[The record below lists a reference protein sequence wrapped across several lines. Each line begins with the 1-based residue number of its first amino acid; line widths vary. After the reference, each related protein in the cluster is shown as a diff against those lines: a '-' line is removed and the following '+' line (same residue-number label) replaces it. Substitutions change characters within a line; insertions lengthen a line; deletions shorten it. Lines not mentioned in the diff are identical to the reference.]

1 MRSFPNSYALIVDT
15 DTDVQP
21 LLRLSHLLA
30 PAPVPGAGNGRL
42 GLTFVYVVDA
52 PLTGAPFAGLLS
64 RARAVCSRYASGS
77 LVPVSTPRRIPLAL
91 ALAGS
96 SFTVRSSDA
105 SSRRRDA
112 LQGDDVSRKVW
123 ELLFER
129 RVGDHCSLL
138 RVLRVEA
145 SPADAC
151 RVLSAGGR
159 FLPTVLV
166 TVETGRGPGHNATGR
181 NAAGHNAAE
190 SELERFV
197 AHATGPIPRLW
208 VRGALPTRHHPP
220 GSRGR
225 KHSRPQPTPLYPSS
239 VAHFSHWDVH
249 LGCGLPAGTPLNV
262 DPFDAQVIAFS
273 AWDADKAHEIDVIGN
288 QRGAD
293 GVSVT
298 TRNSVEPPLS
308 ALLVEHSDT
317 ADEIPAGAHCV
328 RMVWAE
334 LARSQGLSVARVPV
348 MPLGESITVAR
359 AQARLLG
366 LRLVVAQAPSYEDEL
381 RPLVHA
387 LQAQP
392 SDVHVQ
398 LVAPGSLRI
407 YGFEPMLT
415 SPRARRAA
423 T

>member
-1 MRSFPNSYALIVDT
+1 MSAFPDSYALIVDT

-21 LLRLSHLLA
+21 LLRLSHLRA
-30 PAPVPGAGNGRL
+30 PAPVPGAGNNRL
-42 GLTFVYVVDA
+42 GLTFIYVVDA

-64 RARAVCSRYASGS
+64 RAGAVCSRYASDS
-77 LVPVSTPRRIPLAL
+77 LVPISTPRRIPLAL
-91 ALAGS
+91 AVAGS
-96 SFTVRSSDA
+96 SFGVRSSDT
-105 SSRRRDA
+105 SSRRRDV
-112 LQGDDVSRKVW
+112 LRGDGVSLEVW

-129 RVGDHCSLL
+129 RVGNHCALL

-145 SPADAC
+145 SPTDAC
-151 RVLSAGGR
+151 RVLSGGGHS
-159 FLPTVLV
+159 LPTVLV
-166 TVETGRGPGHNATGR
+166 TVETGRGP
-181 NAAGHNAAE
+181 GHNAAE

-220 GSRGR
+220 GSRAR
-225 KHSRPQPTPLYPSS
+225 KRSRPQPTPLYPSS
-239 VAHFSHWDVH
+239 IGHFSHWDVH

-273 AWDADKAHEIDVIGN
+273 AWDADKAHEIEVIGD
-288 QRGAD
+288 QRGGD

-298 TRNSVEPPLS
+298 TRNSVEPPQS
-308 ALLVEHSDT
+308 ALIVEHSDT

-328 RMVWAE
+328 RIVWAE

-359 AQARLLG
+359 ARARLLG
-366 LRLVVAQAPSYEDEL
+366 LRLVVAQAPSYEDEF

-398 LVAPGSLRI
+398 LVAPGSLGI
-407 YGFEPMLT
+407 YGFESMLA
-415 SPRARRAA
+415 SPRARRTA